1 MEVVNLYCNSHS
13 KFYTHG
19 KELEIRLTY
28 SDILEYTLYYITN
41 LCSIDKTQAA
51 LRHVSFF
58 FLFLFLSLFLSS
70 DFCDQPSVAEFND
83 TPMTEHCDSV
93 LNMKRLLKEINGYRV
108 QRRL

>member
-41 LCSIDKTQAA
+41 LCSIDKTQAV

-58 FLFLFLSLFLSS
+58 FLFFFLSS
-70 DFCDQPSVAEFND
+70 DFCDQPNVAEFND
-83 TPMTEHCDSV
+83 TPMTEYCDSV